1 MKESWL
7 LNGFKK
13 NKDKNK
19 RNLYVLKLEILRY
32 CLGIFEW
39 EGKFYFSILV
49 KYCSFVNLFINGK
62 WVNVVCL

>member
-13 NKDKNK
+13 NKNKNK

-49 KYCSFVNLFINGK
+49 KYCSFV
-62 WVNVVCL
+62 CL